1 VRAVRCGAVRNAVQ
15 CAAFWNRE
23 QSSCA
28 ALFADRDRAAW
39 TPQLVATSRTRAH
52 ARTPGRRAKAFHHT
66 STMRAALGHATTT
79 TTTATT
85 ATATVGAGR
94 RHRRHAGTTFA
105 PRDARAYAGKRRGI
119 GQILDEEFNENADKE
134 KKEKKSAA
142 AAKESAVKASKS
154 EPWIKVGN
162 IADVADK
169 PIKALILANGNFC
182 MVRAGSMIFITA
194 CNSTAYQYPLID
206 GEIFE
211 GSLGAA
217 IRTPLDGTSYDLATG
232 QVLEWCP
239 QDNLMRKFLGTL
251 KKTESPVPLPVY
263 PTKVDDKGDVYT
275 YFI

>member
-1 VRAVRCGAVRNAVQ
+1 MRCDSLHSGIACSFRALRFSPTATARLGRHSSARHRA
-15 CAAFWNRE
+15 RE
-23 QSSCA
+23 
-28 ALFADRDRAAW
+28 
-39 TPQLVATSRTRAH
+39 RTH

-79 TTTATT
+79 TTTT
-85 ATATVGAGR
+85 TATVGAGR

>member
-1 VRAVRCGAVRNAVQ
+1 
-15 CAAFWNRE
+15 
-23 QSSCA
+23 
-28 ALFADRDRAAW
+28 
-39 TPQLVATSRTRAH
+39 
-52 ARTPGRRAKAFHHT
+52 
-66 STMRAALGHATTT
+66 MRAAVGHATR
-79 TTTATT
+79 AS
-85 ATATVGAGR
+85 ANASAGRAGR
-94 RHRRHAGTTFA
+94 RHRRHAAQPTHAT
-105 PRDARAYAGKRRGI
+105 RDARAHAGKRRGI
-119 GQILDEEFNENADKE
+119 GQILDEEFNENAD
-134 KKEKKSAA
+134 KEKKSAA

-162 IADVADK
+162 VADVQDK

-182 MVRAGSMIFITA
+182 MVRAGGMIFITA

-211 GSLGAA
+211 GALGAA

-251 KKTESPVPLPVY
+251 KKTETPVPLPVY

>member
-1 VRAVRCGAVRNAVQ
+1 MRWNALNSGPRQFFVR
-15 CAAFWNRE
+15 F
-23 QSSCA
+23 SP
-28 ALFADRDRAAW
+28 DRDLAAG
-39 TPQLVATSRTRAH
+39 TPQLSATSRTRAH
-52 ARTPGRRAKAFHHT
+52 ARPPGRRAKALHCS

-79 TTTATT
+79 ATAT
-85 ATATVGAGR
+85 TATVGAGR
-94 RHRRHAGTTFA
+94 RHRRHAGTA

-134 KKEKKSAA
+134 KKENKSAA

-162 IADVADK
+162 IADVAEK